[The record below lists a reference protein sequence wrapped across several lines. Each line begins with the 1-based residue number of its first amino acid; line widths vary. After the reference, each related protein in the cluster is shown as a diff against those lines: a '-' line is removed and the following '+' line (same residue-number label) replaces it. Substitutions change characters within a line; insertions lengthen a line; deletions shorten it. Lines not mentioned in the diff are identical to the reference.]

1 MAILSSKNRMS
12 VLEKIRGML
21 YRPIGIT
28 ADQALRATLGTPQT
42 ILYPIEQ
49 AELPPTH
56 RGRNAV
62 IWDLCIGCGICHEVC
77 PNRCLKLKPVPLGE
91 EGEGENKDASGR
103 WHGSPRAKR
112 MNLAQRP
119 AINFGHCLFCG
130 FCEVYCPTGAMTMTD
145 FYELADYSREALIHP
160 ARSLRVE
167 REPVP
172 VLDLPLTNYMRESP
186 VINLDKCIGCTNCSQ
201 ECPTQCITMDTGP
214 KAVQVYDQEGT
225 HLGHSWRPMCQ
236 SACPIHQDAEGYIQ
250 AIARGDFEHALEII
264 LRDNCLP
271 HTCARVCTHPCTGDC
286 IRGQMEGSLTIRG
299 LKRAAMDAAGDYD
312 LPGPT
317 IEREQRVAIVGSGPA
332 GLTCAYELRKR
343 GYHPVIYES
352 LPVAGGMLAVGIPEF
367 RLPRDILKAEINR
380 ILKLG
385 VELKLNV
392 SVGRDVT
399 LEQLRNEYDAVF
411 LGIGAHNERKLGIEG
426 EDLPGVWGGVDFLRR
441 VLLHGNLEMGDK
453 VLVIGGGNSAMDAAR
468 TAQRLGA
475 KVTIVYRR
483 TRPEMPAEEGEID
496 EADEEEIDFKFL
508 AAPLRFVGKDKLEG
522 LECQAMELG
531 EPDAS
536 GRRRPVPIEGE
547 TFILECTDT
556 IVTIGQYPDLEQMGD
571 LMGIPKTRW
580 NTFDADQ
587 VTMQTSLPDVFV
599 GGDCFLGADVII
611 TAMGMGKIAAESIH
625 RFIQGEDLHHARLGG
640 APMPR
645 KIPLNNADE
654 YEPAPVIPVPLLP
667 PEERHRLAEVNLGYG
682 TELGQ
687 EEALRCCAC
696 GDNPF
701 FDYTICI
708 GCASCVKACPTNCL
722 SMEAI

>member
-1 MAILSSKNRMS
+1 MAFISSMNQMS
-12 VLEKIRGML
+12 VLEKLKGML
-21 YRPIGIT
+21 YKPIGIT
-28 ADQALRATLGTPQT
+28 ADQAIRATLGTPQT

-49 AELPPTH
+49 AEVPPTH
-56 RGRNAV
+56 RGQNAV

-77 PNRCLKLKPVPLGE
+77 PNRCLKMKPQE
-91 EGEGENKDASGR
+91 IDTDSQE

-112 MNLAQRP
+112 MRLARRP

-160 ARSLRVE
+160 ARSLKVE
-167 REPVP
+167 KDPVP
-172 VLDLPLTNYMRESP
+172 TLDLPLTNYMRESP
-186 VINLDKCIGCTNCSQ
+186 IIDLVRCIGCTNCSQ
-201 ECPTQCITMDTGP
+201 ECPTQCISMDTGP
-214 KAVQVYDQEGT
+214 KAVQRYDSEGV

-250 AIARGDFEHALEII
+250 AIARGDMELALEII

-271 HTCARVCTHPCTGDC
+271 HVCARVCTHPCMEDC
-286 IRGQMEGSLTIRG
+286 IRIQMEGPLTIRG
-299 LKRAAMDAAGDYD
+299 LKRVAVDAAGDFD

-317 IEREQRVAIVGSGPA
+317 EEREGRVAVVGSGPA

-343 GYHPVIYES
+343 GYKPTIYEA

-367 RLPRDILKAEINR
+367 RLPRDILKAEIDR

-385 VELKLNV
+385 VDLKLNT

-399 LEQLRNEYDAVF
+399 LAQLREEYDAVF
-411 LGIGAHNERKLGIEG
+411 LGIGAHVERNLGIEG
-426 EDLPGVWGGVDFLRR
+426 EDLHGVWGGVDFLRR
-441 VLLHGNLEMGDK
+441 VLLNEEIELGDK

-508 AAPLRFVGKDKLEG
+508 AAPMRFLGDDHKLKG

-547 TFILECTDT
+547 TFILECNST
-556 IVTIGQYPDLEQMGD
+556 IVTIGQSPDLEEMGD
-571 LMGIPKTRW
+571 LEGIGRTRW
-580 NTFDADQ
+580 NTFEGDE
-587 VTMQTSLPDVFV
+587 VTMQTVLPDVFV

-625 RFIQGEDLHHARLGG
+625 RFIQGEDLHHARMGG

-682 TELGQ
+682 NELGQ
-687 EEALRCCAC
+687 KEALRCCAC

-708 GCASCVKACPTNCL
+708 GCASCVTACPTDCL